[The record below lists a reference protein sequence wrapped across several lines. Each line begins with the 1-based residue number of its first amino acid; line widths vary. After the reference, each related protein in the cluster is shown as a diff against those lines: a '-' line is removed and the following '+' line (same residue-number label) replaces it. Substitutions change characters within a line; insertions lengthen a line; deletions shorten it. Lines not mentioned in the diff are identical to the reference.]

1 MKRVEIISTCLIAG
15 ETFFQGS
22 VVDLDDVHAS
32 EVVTAQRGKIVD
44 DKTKL
49 RDTSKEHL
57 AAADQRAQEVLQ
69 PGAAQADV
77 IAAAVQAQVAE
88 ALAKLGIKPEQAAP
102 ADTKAS

>member
-15 ETFFQGS
+15 ETLFQGS
-22 VVDLDDVHAS
+22 VVELDDDKAVALI
-32 EVVTAQRGKIVD
+32 TAQRGKIVD

-57 AAADQRAQEVLQ
+57 AEADQRAQEAVQ

-77 IAAAVQAQVAE
+77 IAKAVEAKVAE
-88 ALAKLGIKPEQAAP
+88 ALAKLGAAAAP
-102 ADTKAS
+102 AADTAPKA